1 MFSPK
6 LTYLNI
12 SHYIS
17 FYDKDNS
24 IFKQDSDKL
33 RYKEFKSFSNHPM
46 SGWKL
51 SVSKYIPF
59 NAYYSVPSF
68 FLTHPTDDSISFAVE
83 NLFDLIPSLSII
95 NGVIQNQLIIV
106 NDNMTASVV
115 IEGTPEFDLA
125 LQSLNNQSSS
135 LSYSIKDLSVGDIV
149 SFKSKYKS
157 PTGFIYLGSFFNN
170 SIFKTYSNKLF
181 IYSPLKSHFFCFYNE
196 KMKNLVIF
204 TISSFKDLDLLGH
217 NSSFSNFNLK
227 DSFNNNDISF
237 FKQYFNLSSDSLYST
252 FHREIFF
259 LDDSKYELHNKDFY
273 RNLFISFFPNNS
285 FVDSDIEFVSSKI
298 SLKNLV
304 LD

>member
-12 SHYIS
+12 SNYLS
-17 FYDKDNS
+17 FYEKDNS

-33 RYKEFKSFSNHPM
+33 RNLEFKSFSNHPM

-51 SVSKYIPF
+51 SVSKYVPF

-83 NLFDLIPSLSII
+83 NLFDLIPSISII
-95 NGVIQNQLIIV
+95 NGVIQNQIIIV
-106 NDNMTASVV
+106 NDGMTVSIV
-115 IEGTPEFDLA
+115 IEGTPQFDLA

-170 SIFKTYSNKLF
+170 SIFRNYSFKLK
-181 IYSPLKSHFFCFYNE
+181 IYDPLKSHFFCFYTE
-196 KMKNLVIF
+196 KTKNLVIF
-204 TISSFKDLDLLGH
+204 SVSSSFKDLELLGH

-227 DSFNNNDISF
+227 DSFNNNDIS
-237 FKQYFNLSSDSLYST
+237 
-252 FHREIFF
+252 
-259 LDDSKYELHNKDFY
+259 
-273 RNLFISFFPNNS
+273 
-285 FVDSDIEFVSSKI
+285 DIM
-298 SLKNLV
+298 
-304 LD
+304 